1 MKNEKTNKSK
11 QRSIR
16 IDEQIIKTVEKMAEV
31 ENRTFNNMV
40 ETILLNEARNRQY
53 L

>member
-1 MKNEKTNKSK
+1 MEKSTTK

-16 IDEQIIKTVEKMAEV
+16 LKESFILKIESMAEE

-40 ETILLNEARNRQY
+40 ETLLIKATQQSTC
-53 L
+53 